1 MPSHKDSAWKNF
13 FGSKIFV
20 LIVAVVAIMV
30 VFSYARVYYQDY
42 LVRQEIEHLEEQVR
56 TMQAKKMELL
66 DVLSYVKSDD
76 FVEEKAR
83 TELNMAKPG
92 EQVIVVDQ
100 ARVQT
105 DGQADNPVLKLENTP
120 NYKKWFRYFFN

>member
-1 MPSHKDSAWKNF
+1 
-13 FGSKIFV
+13 
-20 LIVAVVAIMV
+20 MV

-42 LVRQEIEHLEEQVR
+42 LVRQEIDHLEDQVKI
-56 TMQAKKMELL
+56 MQAKKMELL

-92 EQVIVVDQ
+92 EQVIVIDQ
-100 ARVQT
+100 ARMQA
-105 DGQADNPVLKLENTP
+105 DGQADNSVLKLEDTS